1 MFLLPVGFRR
11 FSVLAVGIT
20 LASLISAN
28 AVGQTAP
35 VVMPYTISTVAGPG
49 AATTAGT
56 ACFAGSSLNAADAF
70 ADGCPATQAI
80 FSSDFRGG
88 VTTDPLGNVYVAD
101 TTNNL
106 IRKIDP
112 RSGLITVFAGGG
124 KSCTAAQG
132 AMSKAGDGC
141 LATGQTVMNSPR
153 GIGNDPYG
161 NIFIAGYSDNLVH
174 IVCNAVSPLCTA
186 GQVGYMRIAAGCT
199 ATATASGTSGN
210 AGDGLTAAGLSTT
223 CGTTVAEVNAPRGV
237 NADSF
242 GNIYFGDTG
251 NSRFRVVVGP
261 VIAGVTNPLIAIL
274 QMNPTY
280 SSITAASAAGK
291 VYPIAGGT
299 QFTAP
304 ASGAAC
310 STGSSFNALDGNGDG
325 CPFYDTSVSTVGGF
339 VQGVAVDSFGD
350 FIFTDSVGIGR
361 VRVLFAGGANNP
373 MANVITVNNPT
384 ITTPQV
390 GFVYSIAGGGSTT
403 TPVAPILASSAS
415 LDGNLFRVNTDAA
428 GNIYVGDSTQILF
441 IDINT
446 GYIRKVAANNTVCA
460 GADAFGDG
468 CPATQSSFGGST
480 GVLGLALDN
489 LGNLYFADGT
499 NHTIRKISSTNFA
512 PVAAGSSATPSIF
525 IHAAAGTSSITTTL
539 AANSDFTLGT
549 ASCVTN
555 AAPDSTYDCT
565 IPVTVTP
572 SAVGVRD
579 GPIHDSAF
587 FRADGYCESDGDG
600 YGREPEL

>member
-1 MFLLPVGFRR
+1 MLCVRGGFRR
-11 FSVLAVGIT
+11 LCVLAFGIT
-20 LASLISAN
+20 SASLICSS

-56 ACFAGSSLNAADAF
+56 ACFAGSTLNAADAF

-132 AMSKAGDGC
+132 AISKAGDGC

-174 IVCNAVSPLCTA
+174 IVCNAVSPLCTSA
-186 GQVGYMRIAAGCT
+186 QVGYMRIAAGCT
-199 ATATASGTSGN
+199 SSATGSGTSGN
-210 AGDGLTAAGLSTT
+210 AGDGLTAAGLTAT
-223 CGTTVAEVNAPRGV
+223 GCGTTVAEVNAPRGV

-304 ASGAAC
+304 AAGAVC
-310 STGSSFNALDGNGDG
+310 STGSSFTRAGWQWRWLPVLQHERDDYRRVYPGRG
-325 CPFYDTSVSTVGGF
+325 GGF
-339 VQGVAVDSFGD
+339 VW
-350 FIFTDSVGIGR
+350 
-361 VRVLFAGGANNP
+361 
-373 MANVITVNNPT
+373 
-384 ITTPQV
+384 
-390 GFVYSIAGGGSTT
+390 
-403 TPVAPILASSAS
+403 
-415 LDGNLFRVNTDAA
+415 
-428 GNIYVGDSTQILF
+428 
-441 IDINT
+441 
-446 GYIRKVAANNTVCA
+446 
-460 GADAFGDG
+460 
-468 CPATQSSFGGST
+468 
-480 GVLGLALDN
+480 GLH
-489 LGNLYFADGT
+489 LY
-499 NHTIRKISSTNFA
+499 
-512 PVAAGSSATPSIF
+512 
-525 IHAAAGTSSITTTL
+525 
-539 AANSDFTLGT
+539 
-549 ASCVTN
+549 
-555 AAPDSTYDCT
+555 
-565 IPVTVTP
+565 
-572 SAVGVRD
+572 
-579 GPIHDSAF
+579 
-587 FRADGYCESDGDG
+587 
-600 YGREPEL
+600 

>member
-1 MFLLPVGFRR
+1 M
-11 FSVLAVGIT
+11 
-20 LASLISAN
+20 
-28 AVGQTAP
+28 
-35 VVMPYTISTVAGPG
+35 
-49 AATTAGT
+49 
-56 ACFAGSSLNAADAF
+56 
-70 ADGCPATQAI
+70 
-80 FSSDFRGG
+80 
-88 VTTDPLGNVYVAD
+88 
-101 TTNNL
+101 
-106 IRKIDP
+106 
-112 RSGLITVFAGGG
+112 
-124 KSCTAAQG
+124 
-132 AMSKAGDGC
+132 
-141 LATGQTVMNSPR
+141 
-153 GIGNDPYG
+153 
-161 NIFIAGYSDNLVH
+161 
-174 IVCNAVSPLCTA
+174 
-186 GQVGYMRIAAGCT
+186 
-199 ATATASGTSGN
+199 
-210 AGDGLTAAGLSTT
+210 
-223 CGTTVAEVNAPRGV
+223 

-310 STGSSFNALDGNGDG
+310 STGSSINALDGNGDG
-325 CPFYDTSVSTVGGF
+325 CPFYNTSVSTVGGF

-390 GFVYSIAGGGSTT
+390 GFVYSIAGGGSALT
-403 TPVAPILASSAS
+403 VRLRVCDPILASSAS

-489 LGNLYFADGT
+489 LGQPVLRGRHEPHDSQDLFDEFCSGGCGEFGYAFDLYSCGGGDFFDYDD
-499 NHTIRKISSTNFA
+499 
-512 PVAAGSSATPSIF
+512 AGGELGL
-525 IHAAAGTSSITTTL
+525 HAGH
-539 AANSDFTLGT
+539 G
-549 ASCVTN
+549 V
-555 AAPDSTYDCT
+555 
-565 IPVTVTP
+565 
-572 SAVGVRD
+572 VRD
-579 GPIHDSAF
+579 ECGAGFDLRLHDSGDGDAFGGRGAGWSYYDSAF
-587 FRADGYCESDGDG
+587 FGADGYCESDGDG